1 MLICAIDTSG
11 RDGSLALA
19 QGDAST
25 LQVLYSVPIAGGT
38 YSAQLIPTLSQ
49 ALSATGKQM
58 SEIALFAVA
67 SGPGSFT
74 GLRVALSTVKALA
87 EVLGAKVIAISVL
100 EAIASSSD
108 AEGEI
113 IAALDAQRNELFVGD
128 YAIAND
134 AMSPGQES
142 LVSAAEFLTT
152 IAARSSKPQVVTSD
166 QSVISRAQEAG
177 IAVKLGPRPNAE
189 TYAKLGIRKFLAGE
203 VTSIEDLD
211 ANYILRSDAEI
222 FSAPKLGIKA
232 T

>member
-1 MLICAIDTSG
+1 
-11 RDGSLALA
+11 
-19 QGDAST
+19 
-25 LQVLYSVPIAGGT
+25 VLYSVPIAGGT

-142 LVSAAEFLTT
+142 LVSAAEFLTA
-152 IAARSSKPQVVTSD
+152 IAARSSKQVVTSD
-166 QSVISRAQEAG
+166 QSIVSRAQEAG

-189 TYAKLGIRKFLAGE
+189 TYAKLGIRKFLADE

-211 ANYILRSDAEI
+211 
-222 FSAPKLGIKA
+222 
-232 T
+232 

>member
-128 YAIAND
+128 YSIAND
-134 AMSPGQES
+134 AMSLGQES
-142 LVSAAEFLTT
+142 LVSAAEFLTA
-152 IAARSSKPQVVTSD
+152 IAARSSKQVVTSD
-166 QSVISRAQEAG
+166 QSIVSRAQEAG

-211 ANYILRSDAEI
+211 ANYIRRSDAEI

>member
-142 LVSAAEFLTT
+142 LVSAAEFLTA
-152 IAARSSKPQVVTSD
+152 IAARSSKQVVTSD

-211 ANYILRSDAEI
+211 ANYIRRSDAEI